1 MFSHTRL
8 SRSLAGLSRTFLLT
22 IADYVEVRTPECTH
36 SGLGSSHFARRYFG
50 NRCFFLFLSLL
61 RCFSSG
67 GSPSYVMDWRM
78 STWSL
83 SMWVSPFRN
92 LRIKGYL
99 LLPEAFRSLSR
110 LSSALSAR
118 ASTPRSLKLN
128 QTSRSA
134 GTELDSRRIA
144 LRPLVHGLATAQDS
158 RFSKQ
163 RRREVLALQCEALRK
178 SIGRKSKPAKK
189 SKIFELILRCYYLI
203 HTFVCF
209 LFSDVLI
216 KFLSKLISLISLQYA
231 VFKVHA
237 ISKAKVCSLN

>member
-1 MFSHTRL
+1 MLSHTRL
-8 SRSLAGLSRTFLLT
+8 SRSVAGLSRTFLLA
-22 IADYVEVRTPECTH
+22 IADYTEVRTPECTH
-36 SGLGSSHFARRYFG
+36 SGLGSSHFARRYSG
-50 NRCFFLFLSLL
+50 NRFFFLFLSLL

-99 LLPEAFRSLSR
+99 LLPEAYRSLSR

-128 QTSRSA
+128 QTSHPA
-134 GTELDSRRIA
+134 GTGFDSRRIA
-144 LRPLVHGLATAQDS
+144 LHSLVL
-158 RFSKQ
+158 RF
-163 RRREVLALQCEALRK
+163 
-178 SIGRKSKPAKK
+178 
-189 SKIFELILRCYYLI
+189 YLI

-231 VFKVHA
+231 VFKVR
-237 ISKAKVCSLN
+237 SD

>member
-1 MFSHTRL
+1 
-8 SRSLAGLSRTFLLT
+8 
-22 IADYVEVRTPECTH
+22 
-36 SGLGSSHFARRYFG
+36 
-50 NRCFFLFLSLL
+50 
-61 RCFSSG
+61 
-67 GSPSYVMDWRM
+67 
-78 STWSL
+78 
-83 SMWVSPFRN
+83 MWVSPFRD
-92 LRIKGYL
+92 LRINGYL

-128 QTSRSA
+128 QTSHPA
-134 GTELDSRRIA
+134 GTGFDSRRIA

-189 SKIFELILRCYYLI
+189 SKIFELVLRCYYLI

-231 VFKVHA
+231 VFKVRSIA
-237 ISKAKVCSLN
+237 EFLQRMEMERFELLTPCLQGRCSPN

>member
-1 MFSHTRL
+1 MFQFRRFPLIRYGLAYEYMESVHVGFPIQKSPDQRIFAPP
-8 SRSLAGLSRTFLLT
+8 RSLSQLIT
-22 IADYVEVRTPECTH
+22 
-36 SGLGSSHFARRYFG
+36 
-50 NRCFFLFLSLL
+50 
-61 RCFSSG
+61 
-67 GSPSYVMDWRM
+67 
-78 STWSL
+78 
-83 SMWVSPFRN
+83 
-92 LRIKGYL
+92 
-99 LLPEAFRSLSR
+99 LLPEAYRSLSR

-128 QTSRSA
+128 QTSHPA
-134 GTELDSRRIA
+134 GTGFDSRRIA

-189 SKIFELILRCYYLI
+189 SKIFELVLRCYYLI

-231 VFKVHA
+231 VFKVR
-237 ISKAKVCSLN
+237 SD

>member
-1 MFSHTRL
+1 
-8 SRSLAGLSRTFLLT
+8 
-22 IADYVEVRTPECTH
+22 
-36 SGLGSSHFARRYFG
+36 
-50 NRCFFLFLSLL
+50 
-61 RCFSSG
+61 
-67 GSPSYVMDWRM
+67 MDWRM

-128 QTSRSA
+128 QTSHPA
-134 GTELDSRRIA
+134 GTGFDSRRIA

-189 SKIFELILRCYYLI
+189 SKIFELVLRCYYLI

-231 VFKVHA
+231 VFKVR
-237 ISKAKVCSLN
+237 SD